1 MTDIHSLLKQYWGYD
16 TFRPQQEEIIQSVL
30 DGKDTVALLPTGGG
44 KSLCFQLPALALE
57 GKTIVISPLIALMQD
72 QLDTLK
78 QKGIAALALH
88 SGMHRNEID
97 VAYDNF
103 VYGPAK
109 LLYVSPERLQSED
122 FLNRVRNANV
132 SMIAVDEAHCISQWG
147 HDFRPAYM
155 EIGVL
160 RAEFV
165 GVPVIAL
172 TATATKSVVRDMIS
186 SLEMKEPSIFQ
197 KSFSRDNISFVVIN
211 TDNKQNELRSI
222 MKRMNGTGIIYV
234 RNRKMTREISDELNR
249 YGFRTDYYHAGLG
262 AKTRAKIQE
271 EWKSG
276 KTKVIVSTN
285 AFGMGIDKS
294 DVRFVIHTDVAPSI
308 EEYYQEA
315 GRAGRDGAP
324 AYAITII
331 SNQDISRAVNQFQEN
346 YPSIDFIKN
355 VYRKICVYLKI
366 ATGSGLEE
374 SYDFDLIDFCEVAK
388 LPILR
393 TLNAIDAIVTDG
405 WFTMSDGFYRPSQM
419 YVSTSKRDFS
429 DLVQKEDKKS
439 QILRFLLR
447 RYEGL
452 FIEFVKIDEQVVA
465 KGLKMTKE
473 KVISYLQ
480 HLHKEQ
486 IIKYEPRKTI
496 PLITFLQARPQKD
509 SFTINTKLYSQLKER
524 TSKRLSAMIDY
535 LSESTCRQKFIL
547 KYFGEDQS
555 KECGTCDICRGSHI
569 TEIDKSTQE
578 QLDNH
583 LLATLENTPRL
594 RLYDYIRSWPHNK
607 RKRILTYLQDSM
619 HEIGVKL
626 DNEYLVKMK

>member
-405 WFTMSDGFYRPSQM
+405 WFTYI
-419 YVSTSKRDFS
+419 KN
-429 DLVQKEDKKS
+429 KS
-439 QILRFLLR
+439 SNTNLARRF
-447 RYEGL
+447 
-452 FIEFVKIDEQVVA
+452 
-465 KGLKMTKE
+465 
-473 KVISYLQ
+473 
-480 HLHKEQ
+480 H
-486 IIKYEPRKTI
+486 
-496 PLITFLQARPQKD
+496 
-509 SFTINTKLYSQLKER
+509 
-524 TSKRLSAMIDY
+524 
-535 LSESTCRQKFIL
+535 
-547 KYFGEDQS
+547 
-555 KECGTCDICRGSHI
+555 
-569 TEIDKSTQE
+569 
-578 QLDNH
+578 
-583 LLATLENTPRL
+583 
-594 RLYDYIRSWPHNK
+594 
-607 RKRILTYLQDSM
+607 
-619 HEIGVKL
+619 
-626 DNEYLVKMK
+626 